1 MKKKIAILLTS
12 VLLGT
17 SLCTM
22 GAFAENKTY
31 DVDKTYEITGYDQKT
46 SSGGVFVY
54 PNDTNKTRVIGSSEY
69 NFRYS
74 KILIFNKDGVLIEA
88 GGDLLANEN
97 GVNGSPQLTVK
108 VPAGGFLVAFNGGA
122 PAGLTQCY
130 NTVMEGAMLYNA
142 TMSVIYPAYGEY
154 NKTTNKLRIAYDNP
168 VAPSKDAIK
177 FLFVGNSTT
186 YFNGIPIKF
195 KGLCQAAGVE
205 VVVDYCTNGSAFLS
219 EFADANHE
227 RGKKFRNMLNAKEY
241 DYVVLQDAAG
251 AGYNSM
257 ENAVGT
263 MLPLIEKNGATPLL
277 YMRYS
282 NDLDPETRVNSFYK
296 HYLNY
301 SRLSAKYDI
310 DYAPVSGAFLKCI
323 ETNPE
328 INLFADDGGHHSW
341 EGSYLAACTWL
352 YSYLGKDPRG
362 NSYTANLPAATA
374 TALQNIAYEIAK
386 NGYPFPGSDITKT
399 VIDGVTYENLSLNK
413 PYTSTGGEYT
423 DERWTDGT
431 GSKPMGKFT
440 NGYDAMGVAGD
451 SGECACFKGKEVS
464 ITIDLGK
471 LSKVKQ
477 ICADLYGNTGW
488 GIPSTKK
495 ASLKVAFSADGKNF
509 TEAVAVTDS
518 TTQTEG
524 NWERRD
530 FVITFADMT
539 EARYVRVDYVIDGNF
554 LWGSEISVY
563 GTSETQ
569 NEPDVSEPDVSEDE
583 VSEDEVSKDEVSEAP
598 EVSEEQESS
607 ETPEVSEENS
617 DVSVAPEASEP
628 ADEDTDSSSE
638 TSEPAVSDDSS
649 ATSGDKGNT
658 GVIVACVAVA
668 VCAVA
673 AVCAFVFFKKKK

>member
-1 MKKKIAILLTS
+1 MKKKIAIFLAS
-12 VLLGT
+12 VLMGT
-17 SLCTM
+17 SLCAM
-22 GAFAENKTY
+22 GAFADNKKY
-31 DVDKTYEITGYDQKT
+31 DVDKTYEITGYDKKT

-54 PNDTNKTRVIGSSEY
+54 PNNTDKTRVIGSSEY

-74 KILIFNKDGVLIEA
+74 KVLIFDKNGVLIEA

-108 VPAGGFLVAFNGGA
+108 VPAGGFLVAFNSGA

-154 NKTTNKLRIAYDNP
+154 NKSTNKLRIAYDNP
-168 VAPSKDAIK
+168 VEPSEDAVK
-177 FLFVGNSTT
+177 FMFVGNSTT

-195 KGLCQAAGVE
+195 KGLCAAAGIE
-205 VVVDYCTNGSAFLS
+205 VVVDYCTNGSAFLH
-219 EFADANHE
+219 EFADASHE

-251 AGYNSM
+251 AGYNDM
-257 ENAVGT
+257 EKSVNT
-263 MLPLIEKNGATPLL
+263 MLSLIKQNGATPLL

-282 NDLDPETRVNSFYK
+282 NDLDPETRVASFYK

-301 SRLSAKYDI
+301 SRLSAKFGI
-310 DYAPVSGAFLKCI
+310 DYSPVADAFLKCI
-323 ETNPE
+323 ETHPE

-352 YSYLGKDPRG
+352 YSYLGVDPRG
-362 NSYTANLPAATA
+362 NAYTANLPAATA

-386 NGYPFPGSDITKT
+386 NGYPYPAGDISKT
-399 VIDGVTYENLSLNK
+399 VIDGVTYDNLSLNK
-413 PYTSTGGEYT
+413 PYTSSGDVYS
-423 DERWTDGT
+423 DERWTDT
-431 GSKPMGKFT
+431 GDDGKPLGKFT

-451 SGECACFKGKEVS
+451 SGECGCYKGREVS

-471 LSKVKQ
+471 LSKVKR

-488 GIPSTKK
+488 GIPSTKDG
-495 ASLKVAFSADGKNF
+495 SLKVAFSADGKSF
-509 TEAVAVTDS
+509 TDAVAVSDS
-518 TTQTEG
+518 TTQTSG

-530 FVITFADMT
+530 FVITFADMP
-539 EARYVRVDYVIDGNF
+539 EARYVRLDYAIDGNF
-554 LWGSEISVY
+554 LWASEMSVY

-569 NEPDVSEPDVSEDE
+569 NEPDVSEDE
-583 VSEDEVSKDEVSEAP
+583 VSEDEVSEAP

-638 TSEPAVSDDSS
+638 TSKPAVSGEPSEEPDE
-649 ATSGDKGNT
+649 KNNT
-658 GVIVACVAVA
+658 GVIVACSAVA
-668 VCAVA
+668 VCAVVA
-673 AVCAFVFFKKKK
+673 ACALVFNKKKNK

>member
-1 MKKKIAILLTS
+1 MKKKIAILLAS

-74 KILIFNKDGVLIEA
+74 KILIFDKDGVLIEA

-108 VPAGGFLVAFNGGA
+108 VPAGGFLVAFNSGA

-154 NKTTNKLRIAYDNP
+154 NKTTNKLRIAYDDP

-177 FLFVGNSTT
+177 FMFVGNSTT

-257 ENAVGT
+257 EKAVGT
-263 MLPLIEKNGATPLL
+263 MLPLIEANGATALL

-282 NDLDPETRVNSFYK
+282 NDLDPETRVGSFYK

-301 SRLSAKYDI
+301 SRLSAKYGL
-310 DYAPVSGAFLKCI
+310 DYAPVAGAFLKCI
-323 ETNPE
+323 ENHSE
-328 INLFADDGGHHSW
+328 INLFADDGGHHSY

-352 YSYLGKDPRG
+352 YSYLGIDPRG
-362 NSYTANLPAATA
+362 NTYTANLPDATA
-374 TALQNIAYEIAK
+374 KALQDIAYEIAK
-386 NGYPFPGSDITKT
+386 NEYPYPGTDITKT
-399 VIDGVTYENLSLNK
+399 EIDGVTYKNLSLNK
-413 PYTSTGGEYT
+413 PYTSSGGEYT
-423 DERWTDGT
+423 GENWTDGT
-431 GSKPMGKFT
+431 GANPLGKFT
-440 NGYDAMGVAGD
+440 NGYSAIGIAGD

-464 ITIDLGK
+464 ITIDLGE
-471 LSKVKQ
+471 LSSVKRV
-477 ICADLYGNTGW
+477 CADLYGNTGW
-488 GIPSTKK
+488 GIPPVAK

-524 NWERRD
+524 KWERRD
-530 FVITFADMT
+530 FIMTFANMP
-539 EARYVRVDYVIDGNF
+539 EARYVRLDYTIDGNF

-563 GTSETQ
+563 GNTAGGEDPDVSD
-569 NEPDVSEPDVSEDE
+569 PDVSEE
-583 VSEDEVSKDEVSEAP
+583 VSEEEVSEEPEVSEAP
-598 EVSEEQESS
+598 DNSEV
-607 ETPEVSEENS
+607 PEVS

-658 GVIVACVAVA
+658 GVIVACVAAV